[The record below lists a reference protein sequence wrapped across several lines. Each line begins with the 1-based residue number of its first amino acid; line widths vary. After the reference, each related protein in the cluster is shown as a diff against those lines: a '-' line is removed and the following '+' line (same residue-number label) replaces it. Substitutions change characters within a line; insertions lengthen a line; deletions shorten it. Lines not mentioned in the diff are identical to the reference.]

1 MSGYRSM
8 EDSERD
14 QANQRWLFHVLSTS
28 GMDGLHKEY
37 LKQPD
42 DQKEYIRWL
51 VATAM
56 INLND
61 FWQGLEDEFCD
72 ITNIL
77 EQITKVE

>member
-1 MSGYRSM
+1 MSGYRSI

-14 QANQRWLFHVLSTS
+14 KANQRWLFHVLSNS

-51 VATAM
+51 IATALLDLSEF
-56 INLND
+56 LN
-61 FWQGLEDEFCD
+61 GLEDEFCD
-72 ITNIL
+72 ITDII